1 MYHEKWT
8 LSTRRMEVNIK
19 MYEKNT
25 LMERIMEILE
35 RLDVRELRLVYF
47 FAEGLARGKKEPPAG
62 GLPRAT
68 PSQ

>member
-1 MYHEKWT
+1 MDIVHIQNGGK
-8 LSTRRMEVNIK
+8 RK

-47 FAEGLARGKKEPPAG
+47 FAEGLRKGANR
-62 GLPRAT
+62 
-68 PSQ
+68 

>member
-1 MYHEKWT
+1 MYHEKWA

-47 FAEGLARGKKEPPAG
+47 FAEGLKRGAN
-62 GLPRAT
+62 
-68 PSQ
+68 